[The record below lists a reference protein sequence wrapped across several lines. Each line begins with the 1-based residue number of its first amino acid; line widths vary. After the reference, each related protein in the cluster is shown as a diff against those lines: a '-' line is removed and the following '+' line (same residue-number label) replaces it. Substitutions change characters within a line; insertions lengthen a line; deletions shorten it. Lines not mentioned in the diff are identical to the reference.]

1 MRNTRFNNYQIF
13 SNSNKDYYVFNLKS
27 IELVPNILY
36 GKDKIDF
43 LIDIILEH
51 FLQINPLKQ
60 KILDV
65 KTMLNNKLYCTI
77 TKEEKLKLISNV
89 LIILKSLRFKILDS
103 IIQYLIKYIEP
114 IDLEFIQYVNYN
126 RDKYTNLTIREC
138 FIKKRNNNIE
148 IKQNLM
154 LEDINNKQGYEEINE
169 FLNRNLWEVLHEEI
183 EDKIIEKI
191 KIIFGKK
198 L

>member
-1 MRNTRFNNYQIF
+1 MRNIRFNNYQVF

-36 GKDKIDF
+36 GKDKIEF

-60 KILDV
+60 KILDA

-126 RDKYTNLTIREC
+126 RDKYRNLTGSSCCGSAGSEP
-138 FIKKRNNNIE
+138 
-148 IKQNLM
+148 
-154 LEDINNKQGYEEINE
+154 D
-169 FLNRNLWEVLHEEI
+169 
-183 EDKIIEKI
+183 
-191 KIIFGKK
+191 
-198 L
+198 